1 MRTGYEEDAL
11 EVMEETLK
19 LFEDA
24 NSEGDKILVS
34 CAGCYNTLKND
45 YKELFGVELDVIHTS
60 ELITQLIN
68 DGKLVVKKIPV

>member
-1 MRTGYEEDAL
+1 MRKMHV

-19 LFEDA
+19 LFED
-24 NSEGDKILVS
+24 NSDGDKILVS

-68 DGKLVVKKIPV
+68 DGKLAVKKTSS